1 MNIFIGP
8 LLLIVLV
15 SIEFL
20 VIKYVLKEEIP
31 WEEVTMNLNSGH
43 ILMWVFRGG
52 ELFAYYYI
60 YKYYSFNFLS
70 QWETYLIVI
79 FAFFSW
85 DFCFYWLHRLH
96 HKIRLFWYVHEVHHQ
111 GEHFNLSLGIRNSW
125 FSSITSLPFFIPL
138 ALIGVSAEI
147 FLFVSSIHYFVQF
160 YNHTCIVKDSGF
172 LEIFMITPALHKVHH
187 ATNPEY
193 IDKNCGGTLN
203 IWDRIFG
210 TFQPQ
215 IKGVPLKLGLLKKYN
230 SSDPFLINILPFY
243 RTKNVK
249 ESINNNFIFYVAS
262 IMIFSV
268 LINFIYLESIISLY
282 LKIFLFLSIFASTF
296 AIGGMFR
303 IKRWAFNLWIFICMF
318 YNWGITYWFEI
329 KYLGLI
335 ISFFI
340 LSLFTLYIIYRLKKS
355 HI

>member
-8 LLLIVLV
+8 LLLIFLV
-15 SIEFL
+15 TIEFL
-20 VIKYVLKEEIP
+20 VIKFVLKEEIP

-43 ILMWVFRGG
+43 ILMWIFRGG

-60 YKYYSFNFLS
+60 YTHFSFNLLS

-96 HKIRLFWYVHEVHHQ
+96 HKIKLLWYVHEVHHQ

-160 YNHTCIVKDSGF
+160 YNHTYLVKDSGF
-172 LEIFMITPALHKVHH
+172 LELFMITPALHKVHH
-187 ATNPEY
+187 AINPEY
-193 IDKNCGGTLN
+193 IDKNCGGTFN
-203 IWDRIFG
+203 IWDRMFG

-215 IKGVPLKLGLLKKYN
+215 IKDVPLELGLLKKYN
-230 SSDPFLINILPFY
+230 SSDPFLVNVLPFL
-243 RTKNVK
+243 RNKDVR
-249 ESINNNFIFYVAS
+249 ESVNNNFILYVAS
-262 IMIFSV
+262 FLVFTV
-268 LINFIYLESIISLY
+268 LINFIYLESISSLS
-282 LKIFLFLSIFASTF
+282 LKINLFLSVFVSTF

-303 IKRWAFNLWIFICMF
+303 NKKWAVSLWTIICLI
-318 YNWGITYWFEI
+318 YNWCIVFWFEVYNI
-329 KYLGLI
+329 GLI
-335 ISFFI
+335 FSFIILSIFSFFLI
-340 LSLFTLYIIYRLKKS
+340 RKYI
-355 HI
+355 